1 MNSGRDLFSPRLG
14 LTVPLCAMNFI
25 FFFLIQMNRERAYQL
40 FAFQPSTAL
49 EMPWTFVTYQF
60 LNSGAL
66 GLFFGT
72 LMLYILGMALETE
85 WGTAEFTA
93 FWLVA
98 TLGGSLSAWLTG
110 GVLLS
115 GWQITGVSMLFA
127 YAFLFPETQFL
138 VFFVV
143 PVKVKWLAWLG
154 AALLAWSFT
163 GAVFAGKAGA
173 GIANVCGAS
182 AGFLWFWLRHRGL
195 EKAKKA
201 RRDTLAALKSA
212 GAVRE
217 DAALERRNRD
227 LFPRVEALRQAVR
240 AGGEL
245 PSKLR
250 DAEAEIA
257 RHVVPG
263 VNICKPVDFKGDKD
277 GICIRC
283 EGFAEC
289 SLRYVK
295 GEPEEIV
302 VKPRQGS

>member
-1 MNSGRDLFSPRLG
+1 MNGGRDLFSPRFG
-14 LTVPLCAMNFI
+14 LTLPLCSLNFI
-25 FFFLIQMNRERAYQL
+25 FFLMIQLNPVRAYQL

-49 EMPWTFVTYQF
+49 AMPWTFVTYQF

-72 LMLYILGMALETE
+72 LMLYVLGMALETE

-110 GVLLS
+110 GILSS

-127 YAFLFPETQFL
+127 FAVLFPETQFL
-138 VFFVV
+138 IFFVV
-143 PVKVKWLAWLG
+143 PVKVKWLAWVG
-154 AALLAWSFT
+154 AGLLAWSFL
-163 GAVFAGKAGA
+163 GAVLTGRVGA
-173 GIANVCGAS
+173 GLANLCGAS

-195 EKAKKA
+195 QKA
-201 RRDTLAALKSA
+201 RKAQRDAAVALKSA
-212 GAVRE
+212 GAIRE

-227 LFPRVEALRQAVR
+227 LFPRVEELRLSLLS
-240 AGGEL
+240 GGEL
-245 PSKLR
+245 PPKLR
-250 DAEAEIA
+250 DFEANL
-257 RHVVPG
+257 RKLVVPG

-295 GEPEEIV
+295 GEPEQII
-302 VKPRQGS
+302 VKPRG